1 MKEILA
7 GLRKI
12 KGKKEYR
19 NAWQSIAFLPQIQV
33 PTNCPQVERSSQKC
47 SQGTNMCIFSC
58 CEGEK
63 AATCLW
69 FPWEPSSW
77 SSFCCNCG
85 LLLSACWDFKVAF
98 DGAVVCF
105 ILALKHLK
113 MDLGYLWRSWSWVLC
128 VGRPYESIHPALC
141 ASVEQSQSTKTRLIR
156 NEECARSNMAQLPI
170 GFFVWF

>member
-19 NAWQSIAFLPQIQV
+19 NAWQSVAFLPQIQV

-77 SSFCCNCG
+77 SSSRCNCG

-113 MDLGYLWRSWSWVLC
+113 MDISEDPEVECCVLDVLMKVFVLLCMLLWNRVRVRKL
-128 VGRPYESIHPALC
+128 A
-141 ASVEQSQSTKTRLIR
+141 
-156 NEECARSNMAQLPI
+156 
-170 GFFVWF
+170 

>member
-7 GLRKI
+7 GIRKI

-19 NAWQSIAFLPQIQV
+19 NAWQSVAFLPQIQV

-113 MDLGYLWRSWSWVLC
+113 MDISEDPEVECCVLDVLMKVFILLC
-128 VGRPYESIHPALC
+128 VLLWNRVRVRKLA
-141 ASVEQSQSTKTRLIR
+141 
-156 NEECARSNMAQLPI
+156 
-170 GFFVWF
+170 